1 MVYYH
6 TSTLNFLLYVG
17 TYCSEL
23 HKMVYLENRRYL
35 PKEST
40 LRAQSGGFPSE
51 DKELRSPPAK
61 RRYTDIR
68 QYHQVVDEVSRM

>member
-1 MVYYH
+1 
-6 TSTLNFLLYVG
+6 
-17 TYCSEL
+17 
-23 HKMVYLENRRYL
+23 MVYLENRRYL

-51 DKELRSPPAK
+51 DKKLRSPPAK
-61 RRYTDIR
+61 KRYTDIR

>member
-1 MVYYH
+1 M
-6 TSTLNFLLYVG
+6 YVG
-17 TYCSEL
+17 TYCNEL

-35 PKEST
+35 PKESS
-40 LRAQSGGFPSE
+40 LRAQSKGFPSE